1 LGDLLVVAEA
11 ALVTAAIQVP
21 ASYAVGRPRPRV
33 YGESAPLD
41 ERNDANAGRSFFSG
55 HVANC
60 VAATLATRTALAR
73 LHHPRLAW
81 AAFAAGMAGSALVG
95 VARVAAG
102 SHFPTD
108 VAVGVAVGTGVGIA
122 VPALHEARIGVA
134 PMAAADGQGIAR
146 GVAVGGVF

>member
-60 VAATLATRTALAR
+60 VAATRAALAR

-108 VAVGVAVGTGVGIA
+108 VAVGVAV
-122 VPALHEARIGVA
+122 
-134 PMAAADGQGIAR
+134 
-146 GVAVGGVF
+146 